1 MKKVK
6 IFTWSYC
13 PFCVEA
19 KDILQDKDI
28 EFEEV
33 VIDRDQKA
41 LDDLEK
47 KTKCSTVPQIFVE
60 DEFIGS
66 CDDLK
71 ELISS
76 SEFEKVFK

>member
-19 KDILQDKDI
+19 KDILKDKNI

-41 LDDLEK
+41 LDELED
-47 KTKCSTVPQIFVE
+47 KTNCSTVPQIFVE
-60 DEFIGS
+60 DEFIGG
-66 CDDLK
+66 CDYLK
-71 ELISS
+71 DLISN

>member
-19 KDILQDKDI
+19 KDILKDKNI
-28 EFEEV
+28 KFEEV

-41 LDDLEK
+41 LDNLANE
-47 KTKCSTVPQIFVE
+47 TNCSTVPQIFVE
-60 DEFIGS
+60 DKFIGG

-71 ELISS
+71 ELIINSD
-76 SEFEKVFK
+76 FEEVFK